1 MLGSHLGEQVYLY
14 RLTPPVPQARALL
27 VD

>member
-1 MLGSHLGEQVYLY
+1 MLGSHLCEQVYLY
-14 RLTPPVPQARALL
+14 RLTLPVPQARALL

>member
-1 MLGSHLGEQVYLY
+1 MLGSHLGEQVYLF
-14 RLTPPVPQARALL
+14 RFTLPVPQARALL